1 MGLTHTHGEHLVS
14 TDHKSGGEAAQATPP
29 HHVPPA
35 SPAGPSLADEAEP
48 GSCASAD
55 VEKDAEA
62 HDTLGVHDAPEYTL
76 DTADLD
82 HAFALLREAV
92 SRLRG
97 RAARAT
103 AAGVKSEIQRLSGA
117 TFSENALGF
126 TSFRSFLDAAQE
138 AGVVSLALP
147 APGSR
152 LDVTVSLDANPAVD
166 TTVRRSARPARRR
179 IRPDLWAA
187 FVDWNQNFVRVWD
200 RSTERA
206 VIFPREPSVGE
217 PASVQLLRKRYR
229 DRPDGFVVI
238 QPISQEQQLEWMS
251 SFAQSVSTQAPG
263 LQACLEEERPAAAF
277 ARTLRG
283 DPVLGEAW
291 RSQLSNRVYEVI
303 ETWAT
308 DSGLHVDPG
317 EAPFGPNRSTT
328 PKVSRPPRRLN
339 AFEFAESDG
348 AEVSS
353 DEGRGDLRGQLL
365 AVLSELSTDELLQIK
380 VPIVYALRP

>member
-1 MGLTHTHGEHLVS
+1 M
-14 TDHKSGGEAAQATPP
+14 
-29 HHVPPA
+29 
-35 SPAGPSLADEAEP
+35 
-48 GSCASAD
+48 
-55 VEKDAEA
+55 
-62 HDTLGVHDAPEYTL
+62 
-76 DTADLD
+76 
-82 HAFALLREAV
+82 
-92 SRLRG
+92 
-97 RAARAT
+97 
-103 AAGVKSEIQRLSGA
+103 
-117 TFSENALGF
+117 
-126 TSFRSFLDAAQE
+126 
-138 AGVVSLALP
+138 
-147 APGSR
+147 
-152 LDVTVSLDANPAVD
+152 
-166 TTVRRSARPARRR
+166 
-179 IRPDLWAA
+179 
-187 FVDWNQNFVRVWD
+187 
-200 RSTERA
+200 
-206 VIFPREPSVGE
+206 
-217 PASVQLLRKRYR
+217 QLLRKRYR